1 MGYASHL
8 KLFKIDD
15 GNEPVYFN
23 SKRAAKHKRD
33 ILHAEGRTDIV
44 VMRGPDHRKGES
56 FNKPEHSAKRAGGW

>member
-33 ILHAEGRTDIV
+33 TLREEGRTGVV

-56 FNKPEHSAKRAGGW
+56 FNKSERSVGR